1 MPEHPGIPQPH
12 RESISK
18 HVWIKLTGPAAGC
31 LSEAFC
37 QSVAGL
43 QENVSAKVVT
53 PREAQRDDVTVPP
66 TVIVMEG
73 KAAGAQKYIKVEKL
87 YRIVLLGD
95 TEAGKSSLANIIFG
109 ENVFQVNN
117 TECQT
122 ESKSLHGRRIT
133 LINTPDFS
141 GPGRSE
147 EQLKPEI
154 LRCITEWTP
163 GPHAFVIVL
172 KVEKSTEQQQQAV
185 IEKISQYFSEEVFKY
200 AAVVFIQDGPDS
212 DEMKIKQFIDQNK
225 YLRDL
230 VKKCKS
236 RYHIINKYNGQGG
249 SSQFKVVDLLNTVDR
264 LVNENKGVCYTS
276 KMLPQ
281 ADTHYKA
288 NSSVSKN
295 EMIKLAGTAAES
307 MAKAFSGSAVVV
319 LTPGSTNAIEKDG
332 TETDKKEENGDGKAT
347 SETNN
352 NGHKEMTNEEEGGGG
367 GRKNQQTKVTK
378 EDNRQITK
386 GEEERKSEGEV
397 ANETKEAQEGKT
409 TGQSNELEQDE
420 GPNET
425 QEDREEEAGETV
437 QEETQE
443 KIEGKVEDKPQ
454 KTVQEHATEK
464 EPLGGGA
471 SAGGGAAAGGGVAAG
486 VLLTA
491 ASGIAGGVL
500 SAAASGI
507 GGGALS
513 AGASGI
519 AGGALSAA
527 VESVAGATG
536 AAASAGTAGMG
547 GAAEAVKAAGAGA
560 NAGTAGGGGAA
571 EAVEAAG
578 AGANAGTV
586 GGGGAAEAVEAAG
599 AGANAGT
606 AGARGAAA
614 SGITATGYVAASAV
628 ATGGAVG
635 VAWLIQKI
643 RNVIELIKQH
653 VGLVLLVLVFYSLLL
668 SWFFL
673 KAPFAGTL
681 LLSFLFLLLVIIL
694 VII

>member
-66 TVIVMEG
+66 TMIVMEG

-87 YRIVLLGD
+87 YRIVLLGN

-147 EQLKPEI
+147 ELKPEI

-185 IEKISQYFSEEVFKY
+185 IEKISQYFSEEIFKY
-200 AAVVFIQDGPDS
+200 AAVVFTQDGPDS

-319 LTPGSTNAIEKDG
+319 LTPGSTNATEKDG
-332 TETDKKEENGDGKAT
+332 TETDEKEENGDGKAT

-352 NGHKEMTNEEEGGGG
+352 NGHKEMTNEEEEGGG

-378 EDNRQITK
+378 EDNKEITK

-491 ASGIAGGVL
+491 ASV
-500 SAAASGI
+500 
-507 GGGALS
+507 
-513 AGASGI
+513 I

-527 VESVAGATG
+527 VESVAAATG
-536 AAASAGTAGMG
+536 AGASAGTAGMG

-560 NAGTAGGGGAA
+560 NAGTAGAGGAA

-578 AGANAGTV
+578 AGTNAGTAGSGSAAEAVEAAGADANAGTA

-614 SGITATGYVAASAV
+614 AAGYVAAAAV

-635 VAWLIQKI
+635 IAWLIQKI